1 MNLQELTQLLGQEDD
16 ITVKLRKLRGRNTI
30 STETEK
36 LTELYDI
43 EKHDI
48 YSKALRPDRNV
59 MKEDE
64 NGDMVFDRVEY
75 VNRIALPFQK
85 LIVKRAVSFVFGNP
99 VILKCEAETDQEDQ
113 VLEAV
118 KRILHENKSNGF
130 DRRIAR
136 ELFKS
141 TQVAECWFP
150 VTKAET
156 HDDYGFP
163 TQFKI
168 RVTAF
173 NTADGNKLF
182 PLFDETGDM
191 IAFSREFII
200 EDDEDKKKTYFETYT
215 AQEKRTWIQDGNGWT
230 EQPAIPNTIGK
241 IPIVYA
247 SQEQVEWEDVQSKID
262 RLEKLL
268 SNFAETNDYHAS
280 PKIFVQGRIEG
291 WAKKGEQGAIIQ
303 GEPGATATYLSW
315 DHAPESVKLEI
326 ETLLRF
332 IFSFT
337 QTPDISFDSV
347 KGLREISGEALK
359 MLFLDA
365 HLKVQDKRE
374 IFDDYLQRRISILKS
389 FVGTMNLALKPVASK
404 LMIEPEIQPF
414 IINDQKAMIERLTM
428 ANGNKA
434 IVSQRTSVALSDLVD
449 DVDAEMKQIQAEEK
463 QRAANDVLEPGF

>member
-1 MNLQELTQLLGQEDD
+1 MNLQELTQLLGQEQD
-16 ITVKLRKLRGRNTI
+16 ITTKLKKLRGRNKI
-30 STETEK
+30 SEETEK
-36 LTELYDI
+36 LTALYDI

-48 YSKALRPDRNV
+48 YDTVKRPDRIV
-59 MKEDE
+59 MKEDDE
-64 NGDMVFDRVEY
+64 GNMVYDRKEL

-99 VILKCEAETDQEDQ
+99 VILQCETETDQEEQ

-136 ELFKS
+136 ELFKT

-150 VTKAET
+150 VAKSES
-156 HDDYGFP
+156 HEDYGFP

-168 RVTAF
+168 RVTSF
-173 NTADGNKLF
+173 NTSDGNKLY

-191 IAFSREFII
+191 IAFSREFTI

-215 AQEKRTWIQDGNGWT
+215 AEEKRTWIQDGNVWT
-230 EQPAIPNTIGK
+230 EQPAVPNTIGK

-280 PKIFVQGRIEG
+280 PKIFVEGNITG

-303 GEPGATATYLSW
+303 GEPGTKAYYLSW
-315 DHAPESVKLEI
+315 DQAPESVRLEI

-374 IFDDYLQRRISILKS
+374 IFDDYLQRRISILKA

-404 LMIEPEIQPF
+404 LLIEPEIQPF

-434 IVSQRTSVALSDLVD
+434 IVSQKTSIALSGLVD
-449 DVDAEMKQIQAEEK
+449 DVDAELKQIQAEEK
-463 QRAANDVLEPGF
+463 ERAANDTFETAF